1 MFTII
6 ITAGISSSVSLHI
19 ELILIV
25 ICDGVN
31 SAVIQWLDWSVVVAH
46 ERRISTMFT
55 LKFPEL
61 VKLKHTQKNMS
72 SKETYDPS
80 SGLRYFDRV
89 FGRPY
94 QCFPITFKNIL
105 SLSDRHKIFTS
116 D

>member
-61 VKLKHTQKNMS
+61 VKL
-72 SKETYDPS
+72 P
-80 SGLRYFDRV
+80 
-89 FGRPY
+89 GRGQEIIFHNYPVY
-94 QCFPITFKNIL
+94 CFKARRRSEGTLVTVVTF
-105 SLSDRHKIFTS
+105 
-116 D
+116 

>member
-1 MFTII
+1 MLQYLFMLTII
-6 ITAGISSSVSLHI
+6 LITAGISSSVSLHI

-61 VKLKHTQKNMS
+61 VKLKHK
-72 SKETYDPS
+72 K
-80 SGLRYFDRV
+80 
-89 FGRPY
+89 
-94 QCFPITFKNIL
+94 
-105 SLSDRHKIFTS
+105 KICQVRKLTTHHLV
-116 D
+116 

>member
-1 MFTII
+1 MFTTII
-6 ITAGISSSVSLHI
+6 TAGVFFICFIMLQYLFMLTIILITAGISSSVSLHI

-61 VKLKHTQKNMS
+61 VKLKHK
-72 SKETYDPS
+72 KKY
-80 SGLRYFDRV
+80 V
-89 FGRPY
+89 
-94 QCFPITFKNIL
+94 K
-105 SLSDRHKIFTS
+105 
-116 D
+116 